1 MNYGQEPYTWTM
13 KKKYWQK
20 LWTRT
25 IYMNYEQK
33 IFTKTMDKNH
43 IHKLWTKDID
53 KKTMNK
59 NYEQELW
66 TWSIWTKTT
75 IALSPS
81 LCSISDSRKGNV
93 YLHNSLFFLFLH
105 LCRMILWYL
114 TMNLV
119 RSNCKR
125 WAYERFTLSG
135 WDEETKFLFCSE

>member
-1 MNYGQEPYTWTM
+1 MDKNHIHELWTKNIGKNYEQEPYTWTM
-13 KKKYWQK
+13 NKKYSQK

-25 IYMNYEQK
+25 IYINYEQK
-33 IFTKTMDKNH
+33 ILT
-43 IHKLWTKDID
+43 

-135 WDEETKFLFCSE
+135 WDDIRNKIFIL

>member
-1 MNYGQEPYTWTM
+1 MDKNHIHELWKKNIGKNYEQEPYTWTM
-13 KKKYWQK
+13 NKKYSQK

-25 IYMNYEQK
+25 IYINYEQK
-33 IFTKTMDKNH
+33 ILT
-43 IHKLWTKDID
+43 

-135 WDEETKFLFCSE
+135 WDDIRNKIFIL